1 MRTIQIPRVMIAAPG
16 SGSGKTMISCGLLQL
31 MKERYQTLA
40 FKCGPDYIDPM
51 FHRNVLGTPSRNLDS
66 WLAPPEVVRQILT
79 RSAMQEQAQLCV
91 IEGVMGYYDGLGGN
105 TTLGSTYE
113 VSVITQT
120 PVILV
125 VDAAGAGLSL
135 AAVIRGLLD
144 FRGDHQIRGV
154 LLNRC
159 TENVF
164 AALKPVI
171 EKELGLAALGY
182 VPRQEE
188 IQFPGRHLGLMM
200 PEEIR
205 DLRQKIAG
213 FARKM
218 EKTVDLERILEIAN
232 AASGIEVPDE
242 EKDDSGNAAD
252 RNHQNSIRIGL
263 ARDEAFCFY
272 YEDNL
277 DLLQYYGAQLVPF
290 SPLHDRNLPENLDGL
305 YMGGGYPELHAKELS
320 ENHAMRDAIAAAMTE
335 GMPCL
340 AECGAYM
347 YLHEQME
354 DADGVNWPMAGVIR
368 GKAFRKDR
376 LVRFGYCE
384 LTAQEKTLLGSAG
397 MVLRAHEFHYWDS
410 DCQEGSFTAHKPGRP
425 GEWKCMFHS
434 KNLLAGFPHLYFP
447 GKPQVADNFVDA
459 CRKWREVAENGEKCR
474 NNP

>member
-1 MRTIQIPRVMIAAPG
+1 MRTFQIPRVMIAAPG

-31 MKERYQTLA
+31 MKERCRTFS

-51 FHRNVLGTPSRNLDS
+51 FHRTVLGTPSRNLDS
-66 WLAPPEVVRQILT
+66 WLAPPDVLKQILV
-79 RSAMQEQAQLCV
+79 RHALRGHAQMCV

-171 EKELGLAALGY
+171 EEELGLAALGY
-182 VPRQEE
+182 VTRQEE

-205 DLRQKIAG
+205 DLQQKIAG

-218 EKTVDLERILEIAN
+218 EKTVNLERILEIAN
-232 AASGIEVPDE
+232 AAPDIDVQDE
-242 EKDDSGNAAD
+242 EKDDSENVAD
-252 RNHQNSIRIGL
+252 CKRQKAVRIGV

-277 DLLQYYGAQLVPF
+277 DLLQQYGAQLVPF
-290 SPLHDRNLPENLDGL
+290 SPLHDQNLPDNLDGL
-305 YMGGGYPELHAKELS
+305 YMGGGYPELHAQALS
-320 ENHAMRDAIAAAMTE
+320 ENRAMRGAIAAAVT
-335 GMPCL
+335 GGLPCL

-347 YLHEQME
+347 YLHELME
-354 DADGVNWPMAGVIR
+354 DADGRTWPMAGVIR
-368 GKAFRKDR
+368 GETFRKER

-384 LTAQEKTLLGSAG
+384 LTAQEETILGPAG

-447 GKPQVADNFVDA
+447 GKPQVAENFVDA

-474 NNP
+474 RDI

>member
-31 MKERYQTLA
+31 MKERYRTLA

-51 FHRNVLGTPSRNLDS
+51 FHRTVLGTPSRNLDS
-66 WLAPPEVVRQILT
+66 WLAPSDTVRQI
-79 RSAMQEQAQLCV
+79 MAQNAEKEHAQMCV

-135 AAVIRGLLD
+135 AAVIRGLLE
-144 FRGDHQIRGV
+144 FRRDHQIRGV

-159 TENVF
+159 TETVF
-164 AALKPVI
+164 AALKSVI

-218 EKTVDLERILEIAN
+218 EKTVDLERMVEIAKT
-232 AASGIEVPDE
+232 APDIEVPD
-242 EKDDSGNAAD
+242 DGADVLNHSGTGD
-252 RNHQNSIRIGL
+252 RLKPIRIGL

-277 DLLQYYGAQLVPF
+277 DMLRRLGAQLVPF
-290 SPLHDRNLPENLDGL
+290 SPLHDQNLPDNLDGL
-305 YMGGGYPELHAKELS
+305 YMGGGYPELHAQALS
-320 ENHAMRDAIAAAMTE
+320 GNHAMREAIAAAVTE

-347 YLHEQME
+347 YLHEEME
-354 DADGVNWPMAGVIR
+354 DADGMAWPMAGVIR
-368 GKAFRKDR
+368 GKAFRKER

-384 LTAQEKTLLGSAG
+384 LIAQEETLLGASG
-397 MVLRAHEFHYWDS
+397 TVLRAHEFHYWDS
-410 DCQEGSFTAHKPGRP
+410 ECREGSFTAHKPGRP
-425 GEWKCMFHS
+425 GEWKCMFHRG
-434 KNLLAGFPHLYFP
+434 NLLAGFPHLYFP
-447 GKPQVADNFVDA
+447 GAPQVAENFVRT
-459 CRKWREVAENGEKCR
+459 CRKWRKVAGNGE
-474 NNP
+474 